1 MQPELPGQGSSQPG
15 SKGPQTLPRFHPT
28 LGPSAS
34 AQSILDPINT
44 TGWVAPTGSLPCKEL
59 QTLAKRAQKGDLPLT
74 LSRPPRSINKASH
87 FTKLGG
93 SGTRTHFSHSTGLQT
108 LQKISSNPAS
118 SLCYQDSQQRSS
130 NAQKLRLSVCTDQ
143 NQGKQVFLGH
153 HSQIKAMGQQLAR
166 PDGNYTFKGRDYP
179 SFFLEPW

>member
-1 MQPELPGQGSSQPG
+1 MQPELPGQGSRQPG
-15 SKGPQTLPRFHPT
+15 SKGPQALPRLHPT

-34 AQSILDPINT
+34 AQSILNPINT

-93 SGTRTHFSHSTGLQT
+93 SGTCTHCFPTALVSKHSKRFHQIQPAHFATRTVNREAQMLRNSGSVFAHIGIRANRFSWDTT
-108 LQKISSNPAS
+108 V
-118 SLCYQDSQQRSS
+118 R
-130 NAQKLRLSVCTDQ
+130 
-143 NQGKQVFLGH
+143 
-153 HSQIKAMGQQLAR
+153 
-166 PDGNYTFKGRDYP
+166 
-179 SFFLEPW
+179 